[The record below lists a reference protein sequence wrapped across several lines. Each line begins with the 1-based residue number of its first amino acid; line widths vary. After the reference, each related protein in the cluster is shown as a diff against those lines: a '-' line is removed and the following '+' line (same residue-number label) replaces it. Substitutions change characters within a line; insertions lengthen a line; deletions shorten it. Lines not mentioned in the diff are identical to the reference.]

1 MTPNTR
7 AILSDLAQRMGG
19 VYAPDLKSPYLAGSA
34 GLTAAVLMM
43 AAEESDRTAHRL
55 VEENRAIRVILKD
68 AVALPPPA
76 DLAERLR
83 NLAAGEDNDLRI
95 SALQAVNDAL
105 RDTLTDLH
113 AVVET
118 RAGEAAAALDAAI
131 WSELSASTR
140 RRAFAS
146 ASF

>member
-7 AILSDLAQRMGG
+7 AILMDLAQRMGG
-19 VYAPDLKSPYLAGSA
+19 IYAPDLKSAYLAGSA

-43 AAEESDRTAHRL
+43 AAEEGDRTAHRL
-55 VEENRAIRVILKD
+55 VEENRAIRAILKE
-68 AVALPPPA
+68 AANLPPPA
-76 DLAERLR
+76 DLTERLG
-83 NLAAGEDNDLRI
+83 NLAAGDDADLRI
-95 SALQAVNDAL
+95 SSLQAVNDAL
-105 RDTLTDLH
+105 RAALTDLH

-118 RAGEAAAALDAAI
+118 QAGEAAAALDAAI

>member
-7 AILSDLAQRMGG
+7 AILMDLAQRMGG
-19 VYAPDLKSPYLAGSA
+19 LYAPDLKSPYLAGSA

-43 AAEESDRTAHRL
+43 AAEEGDRTAHRL
-55 VEENRAIRVILKD
+55 AEENRAIRAIFD
-68 AVALPPPA
+68 HAVKSPLPA
-76 DLAERLR
+76 ELVERLR
-83 NLAAGEDNDLRI
+83 NLAKGDESDLRI

-105 RDTLTDLH
+105 RDALTDLH
-113 AVVET
+113 AFVE
-118 RAGEAAAALDAAI
+118 GQSSDAAAAINTAI
-131 WSELSASTR
+131 WSELSASTQ

>member
-7 AILSDLAQRMGG
+7 AILMDLAQRMGG
-19 VYAPDLKSPYLAGSA
+19 LYAPDLKSPYLAGSA

-43 AAEESDRTAHRL
+43 AAEEGDRTAHRL
-55 VEENRAIRVILKD
+55 VEENRAIRVLLNE
-68 AVALPPPA
+68 AAGLPPPA

-83 NLAAGEDNDLRI
+83 NLAGGDDSNLRI

-113 AVVET
+113 AFVET
-118 RAGEAAAALDAAI
+118 QPGDSAAGLNAAI
-131 WSELSASTR
+131 WSELAASTR

>member
-7 AILSDLAQRMGG
+7 AILTDLAQRMGG
-19 VYAPDLKSPYLAGSA
+19 LYAPDLKSPYLAGSA

-55 VEENRAIRVILKD
+55 VEENRAIRAILKQ
-68 AVALPPPA
+68 AASLPPPA
-76 DLAERLR
+76 DLAKRLS
-83 NLAAGEDNDLRI
+83 NLADGDESDLRI
-95 SALQAVNDAL
+95 SSLQAVNDAL
-105 RDTLTDLH
+105 RTALTDLH

-118 RAGEAAAALDAAI
+118 QAGEPAAALDAAI
-131 WSELSASTR
+131 WSELAASTR

-146 ASF
+146 QSF

>member
-7 AILSDLAQRMGG
+7 AILIDLAQRMGG
-19 VYAPDLKSPYLAGSA
+19 VYAPDLKSSYLAGSA

-43 AAEESDRTAHRL
+43 AAEEGDRTAHRL
-55 VEENRAIRVILKD
+55 AEENRAIRTILKE
-68 AVALPPPA
+68 AASLPPPA
-76 DLAERLR
+76 DLAERLN
-83 NLAAGEDNDLRI
+83 NLAGGEDSDLRI

-105 RDTLTDLH
+105 RDALIDLH
-113 AVVET
+113 AFVET
-118 RAGEAAAALDAAI
+118 EAGEKAAAFNTTI

-146 ASF
+146 QSF

>member
-7 AILSDLAQRMGG
+7 AILMDLAQRMGG
-19 VYAPDLKSPYLAGSA
+19 LYAPDLKSPYLAGSA

-55 VEENRAIRVILKD
+55 AEENRAIRAILKE
-68 AVALPPPA
+68 AGALPPPV

-83 NLAAGEDNDLRI
+83 NLADGDESDLRI
-95 SALQAVNDAL
+95 SALQVVNDAL
-105 RDTLTDLH
+105 RDVLTDLH
-113 AVVET
+113 AFVET
-118 RAGEAAAALDAAI
+118 QPGETAAALAAAI
-131 WSELSASTR
+131 WSELAASTR

-146 ASF
+146 QSF

>member
-7 AILSDLAQRMGG
+7 AILTDLAQRMGG

-55 VEENRAIRVILKD
+55 VEENRAIRAILKD
-68 AVALPPPA
+68 AATLPPPA
-76 DLAERLR
+76 DLTERLR
-83 NLAAGEDNDLRI
+83 NLAAGEDSDLRI
-95 SALQAVNDAL
+95 SALQAANDAL
-105 RDTLTDLH
+105 RDALTDLH

-118 RAGEAAAALDAAI
+118 QAGETAAAFDAAI
-131 WSELSASTR
+131 WSELAASTR
-140 RRAFAS
+140 RRAFAGQ
-146 ASF
+146 SF

>member
-1 MTPNTR
+1 M
-7 AILSDLAQRMGG
+7 A
-19 VYAPDLKSPYLAGSA
+19 
-34 GLTAAVLMM
+34 LT
-43 AAEESDRTAHRL
+43 
-55 VEENRAIRVILKD
+55 
-68 AVALPPPA
+68 PPA

>member
-7 AILSDLAQRMGG
+7 AILMDLAQRMGG
-19 VYAPDLKSPYLAGSA
+19 LYAPDLKSLYLAGSA

-55 VEENRAIRVILKD
+55 AEENRAIRVIFKT
-68 AVALPPPA
+68 AASLPLPA
-76 DLAERLR
+76 GLAERLR
-83 NLAAGEDNDLRI
+83 NLAGGEDSDLRI

-105 RDTLTDLH
+105 RDALTDLH
-113 AVVET
+113 AFVET
-118 RAGEAAAALDAAI
+118 EAGDAAAAIDTAI
-131 WSELSASTR
+131 WSELTASTQ

>member
-7 AILSDLAQRMGG
+7 AILMDLAQRMGG
-19 VYAPDLKSPYLAGSA
+19 LYAPDLKSPYLAGSA

-55 VEENRAIRVILKD
+55 AEENRAIRAIF
-68 AVALPPPA
+68 AAAESLPPPA

-83 NLAAGEDNDLRI
+83 NLARGDDGDLRI
-95 SALQAVNDAL
+95 SALQGANDAL
-105 RDTLTDLH
+105 RDALTDLH

-118 RAGEAAAALDAAI
+118 QPGDAAAGLNAAI
-131 WSELSASTR
+131 WSELAASTR

-146 ASF
+146 SSF

>member
-1 MTPNTR
+1 MTPNTS
-7 AILSDLAQRMGG
+7 AILMDLAQRMGG
-19 VYAPDLKSPYLAGSA
+19 LYAPDLKSPYLAGSA

-55 VEENRAIRVILKD
+55 AEENRAVRAIFD
-68 AVALPPPA
+68 QAVKSPLPA

-83 NLAAGEDNDLRI
+83 NLGKGDDSDLRI
-95 SALQAVNDAL
+95 SALQAANDAL
-105 RDTLTDLH
+105 RDALTDLH
-113 AVVET
+113 AFVE
-118 RAGEAAAALDAAI
+118 GQSGDDAAAINAAI

-140 RRAFAS
+140 RRAFAM

>member
-1 MTPNTR
+1 MTPDTR
-7 AILSDLAQRMGG
+7 AILMDLAQRMAGL
-19 VYAPDLKSPYLAGSA
+19 YAPDLKSPYLAGSA
-34 GLTAAVLMM
+34 GLTAAVLIM

-55 VEENRAIRVILKD
+55 AEENRAIRAIFKK
-68 AVALPPPA
+68 AVNLPPPA
-76 DLAERLR
+76 GLVARLR
-83 NLAAGEDNDLRI
+83 ELASGGDSDLRI

-105 RDTLTDLH
+105 RAALTDLH
-113 AVVET
+113 AFVET
-118 RAGEAAAALDAAI
+118 QPGEAAAALDTAI